1 MRDAEGPESTQTG
14 RVLLVA
20 ALLLAVG
27 ATAMLILADNV
38 KWLRLGIVAALW
50 AALVGAFVAAKF
62 RRQIADRDDEMADR
76 QAVYELELEREVAAR
91 REFEL
96 EVETEARR
104 KTERDSNDDM
114 AALRQE
120 VTALRQSLEV
130 LLGGEVLVE
139 RVALHAESTRMRS
152 LGDSS
157 QPLTDSRPLTVRQS
171 GVRRIT
177 AAQAERET
185 ELIDR
190 VHVARQPARQAPK
203 RPEPRRPEPSRS
215 SFVNEGSERWF
226 AGAQAASRAEELP
239 KTVDAELSRP
249 WEAQSTA
256 ARVPTRRTAE
266 AEAPSR
272 RVEPIAEPVPSR
284 GAVPEQTPGRRA
296 AEVGG
301 YAEQTS
307 SRSAL
312 AEQAPS
318 RRPAAETG
326 GYRSVPEPP
335 SSRSA
340 VAEQAPG
347 RRAAEASG
355 YRSVAEQPPSR
366 RAETSQRPV
375 GERTTPAAPVPATGA
390 QASGY
395 RPDPSAYQP
404 KPPPAQPSISH
415 RLEETGNHYVAPI
428 APPSR
433 HANPAEQTGVRP
445 ANNNYR
451 VAAEQ
456 FVNERSGYTS
466 ALEQSTSYAEP
477 SGHHAVPEVP
487 AGGRRRAAEE
497 PPAGSHASGTS
508 VSELLAAHGQDASPR
523 RRRRRDDDD

>member
-27 ATAMLILADNV
+27 ATALLILADDV

-62 RRQIADRDDEMADR
+62 RRQVADREDEMADR

-96 EVETEARR
+96 EVEAEARR
-104 KTERDSNDDM
+104 KSERGSHDDM

-120 VTALRQSLEV
+120 VSALRQSLEV

-152 LGDSS
+152 LTDSS

-171 GVRRIT
+171 GIRRIT
-177 AAQAERET
+177 AAQSERET
-185 ELIDR
+185 ELIER

-215 SFVNEGSERWF
+215 SYVNEGSERWF
-226 AGAQAASRAEELP
+226 AGAQAVGRPDDLP
-239 KTVDAELSRP
+239 KTIDAERP
-249 WEAQSTA
+249 QARDAQA
-256 ARVPTRRTAE
+256 RPGARVPGRRTAE
-266 AEAPSR
+266 AEPPSR
-272 RVEPIAEPVPSR
+272 RVEPVAEPTPNR
-284 GAVPEQTPGRRA
+284 G
-296 AEVGG
+296 
-301 YAEQTS
+301 
-307 SRSAL
+307 
-312 AEQAPS
+312 
-318 RRPAAETG
+318 
-326 GYRSVPEPP
+326 
-335 SSRSA
+335 A

-347 RRAAEASG
+347 RRAAAETGG
-355 YRSVAEQPPSR
+355 YRGVAEQPPSRGAVAEQAPGRRAAAETGGYPTVAEQPPSR
-366 RAETSQRPV
+366 RAATETSHRPI
-375 GERTTPAAPVPATGA
+375 GERTTPASTPVQAPNRGA
-390 QASGY
+390 QSSGY

-404 KPPPAQPSISH
+404 KPPPAPSSIAN
-415 RLEETGNHYVAPI
+415 RLEETGSNYVAP
-428 APPSR
+428 AQPSR

-445 ANNNYR
+445 ANNDTYR
-451 VAAEQ
+451 AAAEQ
-456 FVNERSGYTS
+456 FVTERSGYTS
-466 ALEQSTSYAEP
+466 ALEQSTNYAEP
-477 SGHHAVPEVP
+477 SGHHAVPD
-487 AGGRRRAAEE
+487 AAAGGGRRRAAEE

-508 VSELLAAHGQDASPR
+508 VSELLAAHGQGASPR